1 MACEVSWLGIAGE
14 LRNLYLSGM
23 SIDPACQD
31 KTALTFRYFAC
42 KGYDNTCRRFRYF
55 YVETMGSQGRVPP
68 I

>member
-23 SIDPACQD
+23 SIDPAYQD
-31 KTALTFRYFAC
+31 KTALTFLYFAC
-42 KGYDNTCRRFRYF
+42 TGYDKTRHRFGCF